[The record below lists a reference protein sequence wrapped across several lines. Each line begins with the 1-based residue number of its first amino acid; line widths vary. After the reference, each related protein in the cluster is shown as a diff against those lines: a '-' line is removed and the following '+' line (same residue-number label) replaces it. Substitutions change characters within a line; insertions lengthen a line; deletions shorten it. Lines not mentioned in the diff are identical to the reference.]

1 MKNETT
7 FRNFDDE
14 IWAQIKAHGL
24 GKRGCWELAAGP
36 RRAQRRTRGR
46 LPERARRTRVARP
59 PARRRD
65 DRRKSWV
72 RGGCSAARGRARAER
87 RRLAASPAPAGRARV
102 EGAVLRSLRTSD
114 QRERQ
119 HACSAC
125 AARGR
130 RVPPATRPSTDP
142 STPVVLRAVLST
154 SAPALQ
160 CAHRRRL

>member
-1 MKNETT
+1 MKTRRLSGT
-7 FRNFDDE
+7 SM
-14 IWAQIKAHGL
+14 IKFGRRS
-24 GKRGCWELAAGP
+24 KRTGGERGGVGSW
-36 RRAQRRTRGR
+36 RRGR
-46 LPERARRTRVARP
+46 AVHKGARGGRRPERARRTRVARR

-87 RRLAASPAPAGRARV
+87 RRLAASPAPAGRARA
-102 EGAVLRSLRTSD
+102 EGALLRSLRTSD
-114 QRERQ
+114 RRERQ